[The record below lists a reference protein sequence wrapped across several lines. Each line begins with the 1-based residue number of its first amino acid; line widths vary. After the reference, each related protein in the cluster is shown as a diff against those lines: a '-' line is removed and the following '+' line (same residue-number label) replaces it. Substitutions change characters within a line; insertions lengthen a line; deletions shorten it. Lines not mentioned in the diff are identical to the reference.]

1 MSIRAVLI
9 ALVLL
14 VAAPLHAQTQ
24 PPSPAT
30 PPAGT
35 QPATP
40 AAQDGFVPVDSPISP
55 DDVMPA
61 PRLVAI
67 AYALVWVIFFAYVWS
82 VRTRLVRVE
91 RELHSVSRRVG
102 GAKKE

>member
-1 MSIRAVLI
+1 MSIRALLI
-9 ALVLL
+9 VLVLL
-14 VAAPLHAQTQ
+14 VPARLQAQQQQ
-24 PPSPAT
+24 PPPAK
-30 PPAGT
+30 PA
-35 QPATP
+35 

-61 PRLVAI
+61 PRLVAT
-67 AYALVWVIFFAYVWS
+67 AYGFAWLMFFAYVWS
-82 VRTRLVRVE
+82 VRSRLVKVE

>member
-1 MSIRAVLI
+1 MKMSIRALLI
-9 ALVLL
+9 VLL
-14 VAAPLHAQTQ
+14 LLAAAPLDAQTQ
-24 PPSPAT
+24 PPPAV
-30 PPAGT
+30 
-35 QPATP
+35 P

-67 AYALVWVIFFAYVWS
+67 AYGLVWLIFFGYVWS
-82 VRTRLVRVE
+82 VRSRPVKVE

>member
-1 MSIRAVLI
+1 MSTRALLI
-9 ALVLL
+9 VLVLL
-14 VAAPLHAQTQ
+14 AAAPLHAQTP
-24 PPSPAT
+24 PPSAAT
-30 PPAGT
+30 A
-35 QPATP
+35 PATP

-67 AYALVWVIFFAYVWS
+67 AYALVWLIFFGYVWS
-82 VRTRLVRVE
+82 VRTRLVKVE

>member
-1 MSIRAVLI
+1 MFIRALLIVLV
-9 ALVLL
+9 VL
-14 VAAPLHAQTQ
+14 AGAPLHAQEQQ
-24 PPSPAT
+24 PPP
-30 PPAGT
+30 PPA
-35 QPATP
+35 QP

-67 AYALVWVIFFAYVWS
+67 AYGLVWLIFFGYVWS
-82 VRTRLVRVE
+82 VRSRLVRVE

>member
-1 MSIRAVLI
+1 MSIRALLI

-14 VAAPLHAQTQ
+14 AAAPLHAQTP
-24 PPSPAT
+24 PPSAAT
-30 PPAGT
+30 PP
-35 QPATP
+35 
-40 AAQDGFVPVDSPISP
+40 AQDGFVPVDSPISP

-82 VRTRLVRVE
+82 VRNRLVKVE

>member
-1 MSIRAVLI
+1 MSIRALLI

-14 VAAPLHAQTQ
+14 AAAPLHAQT
-24 PPSPAT
+24 PPSSAAT
-30 PPAGT
+30 P
-35 QPATP
+35 PATP

-67 AYALVWVIFFAYVWS
+67 AYALVWLIFFGYVWS

>member
-9 ALVLL
+9 VLGL
-14 VAAPLHAQTQ
+14 LAVAPLHAQQQQ
-24 PPSPAT
+24 PPPAK
-30 PPAGT
+30 
-35 QPATP
+35 P

-61 PRLVAI
+61 PRLVAV
-67 AYALVWVIFFAYVWS
+67 AYATVWVIFFGYVWS
-82 VRTRLVRVE
+82 VRSRLVKVE

>member
-1 MSIRAVLI
+1 MSIRALLI
-9 ALVLL
+9 VLVLL
-14 VAAPLHAQTQ
+14 AAAPLHAQTQ
-24 PPSPAT
+24 PPSAT
-30 PPAGT
+30 PP
-35 QPATP
+35 PAATPSGTP

-67 AYALVWVIFFAYVWS
+67 AYALVWLIFFAYVWS

>member
-1 MSIRAVLI
+1 MKMSIRAFVI
-9 ALVLL
+9 VVALLA
-14 VAAPLHAQTQ
+14 AAPLQAQQQ
-24 PPSPAT
+24 PP
-30 PPAGT
+30 PPK
-35 QPATP
+35 P

-67 AYALVWVIFFAYVWS
+67 AYGFAWLMFFGYVWS
-82 VRTRLVRVE
+82 VRSRLVKVE

>member
-1 MSIRAVLI
+1 MSIRAFVI
-9 ALVLL
+9 VVALL
-14 VAAPLHAQTQ
+14 APAPLHAQQQQ
-24 PPSPAT
+24 PPAK
-30 PPAGT
+30 
-35 QPATP
+35 P

-61 PRLVAI
+61 PRLVAS
-67 AYALVWVIFFAYVWS
+67 AYGFAWLMFFGYVWS
-82 VRTRLVRVE
+82 VRSRLVKVE

>member
-1 MSIRAVLI
+1 MTMSIRALLIVL
-9 ALVLL
+9 VWL
-14 VAAPLHAQTQ
+14 VAAPLHAQT
-24 PPSPAT
+24 P
-30 PPAGT
+30 PPAAT
-35 QPATP
+35 PATP

-67 AYALVWVIFFAYVWS
+67 AYALVWLIFFGYVWS

>member
-1 MSIRAVLI
+1 MSIRVLLI
-9 ALVLL
+9 VLVLL
-14 VAAPLHAQTQ
+14 AAAPLHAQSQ
-24 PPSPAT
+24 PT
-30 PPAGT
+30 
-35 QPATP
+35 PATP

-67 AYALVWVIFFAYVWS
+67 AYGLVWLIFFGYVWS

>member
-1 MSIRAVLI
+1 MKMSIRAALI
-9 ALVLL
+9 VLVLL
-14 VAAPLHAQTQ
+14 AAAPLQAQQQ
-24 PPSPAT
+24 PPPSAAAPQAK
-30 PPAGT
+30 
-35 QPATP
+35 P
-40 AAQDGFVPVDSPISP
+40 AAQDGFVSVDSPIAP

-67 AYALVWVIFFAYVWS
+67 AYAFAWLTFFAYVWS
-82 VRTRLVRVE
+82 VRSRLVKVE

>member
-1 MSIRAVLI
+1 MSIRALLI
-9 ALVLL
+9 VVMLFA
-14 VAAPLHAQTQ
+14 AAPLQAQQ
-24 PPSPAT
+24 PQPSPAK
-30 PPAGT
+30 
-35 QPATP
+35 P

-61 PRLVAI
+61 PRLVAV
-67 AYALVWVIFFAYVWS
+67 AYGFAWLMFFGYVWS
-82 VRTRLVRVE
+82 VRSRLVKVE